1 MKTRAGLKN
10 RQGGA
15 VAVMVGISIVVLV
28 GFLGLVIDLGHL
40 YVAKTELQNAA
51 DACALS
57 AARELSNL
65 DSSALGRATNAG
77 IVAGGGCPFGL
88 NPCPPD
94 AFRNKTDLQ
103 AATVDVQPTDV
114 TFSATYGP
122 PSAYGRT
129 DPLPADTKYVR
140 CAPHETNP
148 RSYVM
153 WFMQV
158 MGIQS
163 ATVAADA
170 VAKLSP
176 SQSACAIPLG
186 ICTKQTAK
194 DSPNPGWGF
203 VKGIWYDGRFG
214 AGGGSTG
221 SYNWIDFSPPN
232 GGASEL
238 SALLAKEGQCEVPT
252 STMVGQS
259 GVDQSI
265 ANAWNTHF
273 GLYKGS
279 YDSSAN
285 RMDKTGFA
293 YTSSPPPS
301 PSSWPVVD
309 INNICIPAHDANCDG
324 KPDNAYADFQSKHT
338 NAVPYQGD
346 AASGLKLT
354 GSKTSS
360 LTDYQNGTDRRV
372 VAAPIIYCPDWAGSQ
387 TALIRGW
394 ACMLMLA
401 PIENPDGVMIEF
413 LGLAGESGSPCGTL
427 GLPGGGIG
435 GPPVPTL
442 VK

>member
-1 MKTRAGLKN
+1 MKTGASSKK

-28 GFLGLVIDLGHL
+28 GFLGLVVDLGHL

-57 AARELSNL
+57 AARELSTL
-65 DSSALGRATNAG
+65 DSSALGRATDAG
-77 IVAGGGCPFGL
+77 IVAGGGCPSGL

-103 AATVDVQPTDV
+103 ASTIDVQPGDV
-114 TFSATYGP
+114 TFSAANGGP
-122 PSAYGRT
+122 YGRT

-140 CAPHETNP
+140 CSPHETNP
-148 RSYVM
+148 KSYVM

-158 MGIQS
+158 LGIQS
-163 ATVAADA
+163 GTVRADA

-186 ICTKQTAK
+186 VCTTQISK
-194 DSPNPGWGF
+194 DSPNPQWGL

-221 SYNWIDFSPPN
+221 SYNWIDFTPPG
-232 GGASEL
+232 GGAAEAA
-238 SALLAKEGQCEVPT
+238 ALLAGEGQCEVPT
-252 STMVGQS
+252 STDVGQT
-259 GVDQSI
+259 GVI
-265 ANAWNTHF
+265 EALAKAWNSRF

-279 YDSSAN
+279 YDSSVN

-293 YTSSPPPS
+293 YTPT
-301 PSSWPVVD
+301 SWPAS
-309 INNICIPAHDANCDG
+309 AHDANGDG
-324 KPDNAYADFQSKHT
+324 KPDNAYSDFQSKHL

-346 AASGLKLT
+346 AASGLNLP
-354 GSKTSS
+354 GYQTSS
-360 LTDYQNGTDRRV
+360 ATEYQNGAERRV

-387 TALIRGW
+387 TALIRDW
-394 ACMLMLA
+394 ACVLMLT
-401 PIENPDGVMIEF
+401 PIEDPDGVVLEF
-413 LGLAGESGSPCGTL
+413 LGLAGESGSPCATL
-427 GLPGGGIG
+427 GLPGGGVG
-435 GPPVPTL
+435 GPLVPTL